1 MLASDASTMEHALT
15 EYMGKTISIR
25 DSFAKSIRENF
36 YHGLLIGILG
46 SQGAWEGL
54 RQIRNLVMALAIF

>member
-46 SQGAWEGL
+46 SQGLGRL